1 MPVCFE
7 LHKTHPAIQPVWLH
21 KIDHKD
27 LMLQKVGIQYSP
39 ADLGLKHLDG
49 SRMLEC
55 WWLYNRK
62 ITGWRTQDD
71 VVLGE
76 CTQKGHPTVP
86 ASTCLNFKWLLL
98 VAMDPV
104 SLRFWV
110 TWWSHFVQSLVVS
123 WLGGSY
129 FVPTLSVVPAI
140 CTWCGAKMGTFQN

>member
-86 ASTCLNFKWLLL
+86 ASISSDYSSWPWIQCRYGFGWRGGPISYKVWWYHGLAVPILCPHCLWCLQFVHDVVQKWG
-98 VAMDPV
+98 P
-104 SLRFWV
+104 SK
-110 TWWSHFVQSLVVS
+110 T
-123 WLGGSY
+123 
-129 FVPTLSVVPAI
+129 
-140 CTWCGAKMGTFQN
+140 K